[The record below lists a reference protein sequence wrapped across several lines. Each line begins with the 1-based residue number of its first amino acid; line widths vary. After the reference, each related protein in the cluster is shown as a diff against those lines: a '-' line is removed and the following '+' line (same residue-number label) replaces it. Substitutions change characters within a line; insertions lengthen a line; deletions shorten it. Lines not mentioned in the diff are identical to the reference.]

1 MAFSNK
7 DSQENKQKESKLHCR
22 IKSIRFN
29 LVKYK
34 NYFLSSHDKT
44 TKVSYLS
51 SSHKTQHVFSF
62 PSQIAKRLRVE
73 KKAPAVKSFA
83 KSG

>member
-29 LVKYK
+29 LVKYE

-51 SSHKTQHVFSF
+51 SSHKTMLL
-62 PSQIAKRLRVE
+62 RLLAMSLLFE
-73 KKAPAVKSFA
+73 QK
-83 KSG
+83 